1 MKKVSKVYC
10 HTEFFHITG
19 KWYFD
24 KGKCYE
30 ANMEDLDY
38 YGTIWV
44 YQYRNENF
52 GRGHT
57 FYWPIP
63 FGHSQPEDAHW
74 NFVGSELWN
83 RFGRSTDNFR
93 DYFWT
98 EKEYRREKLKSL
110 KCISQ

>member
-1 MKKVSKVYC
+1 MVYC
-10 HTEFFHITG
+10 HTEFFHSTG
-19 KWYFD
+19 RWYFD

-30 ANMEDLDY
+30 ANVEDLAY

-44 YQYRNENF
+44 YQYRKENF
-52 GRGHT
+52 GCGHT
-57 FYWPIP
+57 FYYY
-63 FGHSQPEDAHW
+63 EDIMNH
-74 NFVGSELWN
+74 NSVD
-83 RFGRSTDNFR
+83 RFGRSKDNFR

>member
-63 FGHSQPEDAHW
+63 FGID
-74 NFVGSELWN
+74 